1 MGKRR
6 KREQVASTS
15 ESVSSPPLLD
25 CERLRA
31 RRCFVSEGSPS
42 GGLAMLASVDIETEY
57 TIDPSEGKEDGER
70 LVLEGVEVE
79 VDVEVEVEVEVE
91 EKV

>member
-1 MGKRR
+1 
-6 KREQVASTS
+6 
-15 ESVSSPPLLD
+15 
-25 CERLRA
+25 
-31 RRCFVSEGSPS
+31 
-42 GGLAMLASVDIETEY
+42 MLASVDIETEY